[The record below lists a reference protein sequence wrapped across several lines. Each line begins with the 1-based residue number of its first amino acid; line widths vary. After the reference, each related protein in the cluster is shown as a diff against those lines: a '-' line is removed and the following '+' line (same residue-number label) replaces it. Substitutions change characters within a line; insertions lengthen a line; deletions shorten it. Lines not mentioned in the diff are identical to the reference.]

1 MLPRLFISLP
11 LYICVCALSCI
22 HAFLRRSWFES
33 PLVCCH
39 TPIRQYVS
47 TYVRQCI
54 STYVRQYISTY
65 VCQYASGAV
74 CLSVRADLPFQMSVS
89 VHVHLFALLLHRFC
103 PQRNIQIRRSV
114 SFPPCVAAF
123 GFVPVACGVF
133 QPLPGVFLPRTFA
146 PKRQGNAPDAH
157 IVPPAPSF
165 FWAAEG
171 YRATDT
177 FMGCYSRFIPNPSCT
192 DSCVL
197 KDTARCPLSNSKG
210 FRLLPETT
218 LPLVGE
224 GFPSEVGKPVSYLRY
239 ACRKLRL
246 CRETN
251 H

>member
-1 MLPRLFISLP
+1 MFSRLFISLP

-22 HAFLRRSWFES
+22 HAFLRRSWFGS
-33 PLVCCH
+33 PPVCCH

-47 TYVRQCI
+47 TYVRQC
-54 STYVRQYISTY
+54 ISTY

-103 PQRNIQIRRSV
+103 PHRNIQIRRSV

>member
-33 PLVCCH
+33 PLVYCH

-47 TYVRQCI
+47 TYVRQC
-54 STYVRQYISTY
+54 ISTY

-218 LPLVGE
+218 LPHAGR
-224 GFPSEVGKPVSYLRY
+224 GFLSGVGKPVSRLRRVCGC
-239 ACRKLRL
+239 CRPAHFY
-246 CRETN
+246 TN